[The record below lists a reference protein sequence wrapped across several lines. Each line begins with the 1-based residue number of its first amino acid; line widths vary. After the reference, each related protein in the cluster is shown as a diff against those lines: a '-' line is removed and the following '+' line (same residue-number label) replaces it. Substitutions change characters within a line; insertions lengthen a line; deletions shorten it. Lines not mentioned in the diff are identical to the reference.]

1 METMTR
7 KRLPPTCR
15 NSAARSVTGPA
26 AQNAR
31 SVASIYRSTL
41 RRNAGTLNNPVNA
54 IHLPA
59 HHIQPGRASIVVILS
74 STSYSPSADLSKT
87 NWIYIDVDPDGGGG
101 AEQEQEEKFSPVLR
115 KRKRMRKGR
124 ALCFTVQHGRS
135 IQMGMVDALINR
147 GDGQTPYHERKRN
160 TSCDGSPGMH
170 TSTPSTKD
178 VTSTSEISSSISG
191 TPAKTIPFRDLPL
204 ANKRIRKG
212 GEIISHTNRFNTS
225 KNHVRIRIQGVD
237 QNNLPRCVYC
247 RWLKA
252 HDNLEEAG
260 PKRTAMTCAACPGI
274 ALCRDHFDTYHQ
286 REAEE
291 AKSSLQYCKMEQ
303 KSPSQCLRILF
314 VHTLCT

>member
-1 METMTR
+1 
-7 KRLPPTCR
+7 
-15 NSAARSVTGPA
+15 
-26 AQNAR
+26 
-31 SVASIYRSTL
+31 
-41 RRNAGTLNNPVNA
+41 
-54 IHLPA
+54 
-59 HHIQPGRASIVVILS
+59 
-74 STSYSPSADLSKT
+74 
-87 NWIYIDVDPDGGGG
+87 
-101 AEQEQEEKFSPVLR
+101 
-115 KRKRMRKGR
+115 MRKGR
-124 ALCFTVQHGRS
+124 ALCFIVQHGRS

-237 QNNLPRCVYC
+237 QNNLPVCVYC
-247 RWLKA
+247 SWLKA
-252 HDNLEEAG
+252 HDKLEER